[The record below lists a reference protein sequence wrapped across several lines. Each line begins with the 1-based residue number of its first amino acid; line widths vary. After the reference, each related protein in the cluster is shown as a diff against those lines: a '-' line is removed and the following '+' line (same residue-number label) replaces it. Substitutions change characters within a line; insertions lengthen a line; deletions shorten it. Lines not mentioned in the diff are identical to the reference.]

1 MKLLYLIV
9 ALLSQSCLQETISPE
24 GTLKEFI
31 ESRMGQT
38 VTREYILDK
47 VTGKMRQSIEN
58 ISDEEFKKFADLKNV
73 QQNSFKVL
81 SKSCQENK
89 CFLTYS
95 ISFKTNVESSHFQS
109 EVKKIAEIQLV
120 DGRWLI
126 AEVSNVKTYHEAME
140 PINAL
145 E

>member
-1 MKLLYLIV
+1 MPQN
-9 ALLSQSCLQETISPE
+9 ALGIRLTQEAVFRNGYMAKIIPEAMLGLTKNLMIHQSL
-24 GTLKEFI
+24 FI
-31 ESRMGQT
+31 
-38 VTREYILDK
+38 
-47 VTGKMRQSIEN
+47 N
-58 ISDEEFKKFADLKNV
+58 NV

-95 ISFKTNVESSHFQS
+95 ISFKTTVESSHFQS

-145 E
+145 EQ